1 MCKECNEVKH
11 ICNGD
16 KMFYESFDELTDDL
30 KEKYCGANKQMAS
43 RARKSYVNLINE
55 LNKRGHTLMSE
66 YIDNQKH
73 KVLIDYNCG
82 HEQHWI
88 RASHYKNGSGCPEC
102 AKIRAS
108 EITKQQWKNMTEE
121 NKKRQS
127 EKLSKT
133 LRSRTQEQIEEQK
146 RKTRLA
152 MTPEKEATR
161 RAKIS
166 VTSKGKRSGENCP
179 TWKGGVTPIK
189 EHFRKDCVT
198 IKQWFKD
205 AKINVDYTCEL
216 SGIRGGKL
224 EVHHLYSFSKIVED
238 AHNFYGISIK
248 VTIGDY
254 TQEELKL
261 LENYIE
267 QWHKDFNN
275 AVVLSKN
282 VHRLFHKIYGLH
294 NNTPEQFE
302 EFKTRYLN
310 GEFDSNAEEIA

>member
-1 MCKECNEVKH
+1 MA
-11 ICNGD
+11 CNGD
-16 KMFYESFDELTDDL
+16 KMFYESFDDLTDDL
-30 KEKYCGANKQMAS
+30 KEKYCGADKQMVS
-43 RARKSYVNLINE
+43 RAKQSYVDLINE
-55 LNKRGHTLMSE
+55 LNRRGHTLMSE

-73 KVLIDYNCG
+73 KVLIDYHCG

-88 RASHYKNGSGCPEC
+88 RASHYKKGSGCPVC
-102 AKIRAS
+102 AKISAS
-108 EITKQQWKNMTEE
+108 ETTKQQWKNMTEE

-166 VTSKGKRSGENCP
+166 ATSKGTRKGEKSSA
-179 TWKGGVTPIK
+179 WKGGVTPIK
-189 EHFRKDCVT
+189 EHLRKDCVT
-198 IKQWFKD
+198 IQQWFKD
-205 AKINVDYTCEL
+205 AKTNVNYTCEL
-216 SGIRGGKL
+216 SGIRGGKM
-224 EVHHLYSFSKIVED
+224 EVHHLYPFSKIVED

-248 VTIGDY
+248 HTIGDY

-261 LENYIE
+261 LENYVE

-275 AVVLSKN
+275 AVVLNKE

-294 NNTPEQFE
+294 NNTPEQFK
-302 EFKTRYLN
+302 EFKERYLN
-310 GEFDSNAEEIA
+310 GEFDSKTEDVA